1 MKCPNCKKEIK
12 DNSKFCK
19 LCGEKIE
26 KIDKTE
32 KEDKIEEL
40 NNIDEDVKKVK
51 ASNDL
56 LNKLLEIWK
65 KLNLFEKII
74 VPIGIVIIFSL
85 LVALIAN
92 KSGAVVI
99 AVIQLIGI
107 VVTILIERN
116 IIKTDKNWIKYVIL
130 VICFLMIGSY
140 INFFKV
146 HTSKNAEPI
155 I

>member
-26 KIDKTE
+26 KIDKVE
-32 KEDKIEEL
+32 KEDKIEKK
-40 NNIDEDVKKVK
+40 NKINIDEDVKSVK

-56 LNKLLEIWK
+56 PSKLLEIWK

-85 LVALIAN
+85 LIALIAN

-116 IIKTDKNWIKYVIL
+116 VIKTDKN
-130 VICFLMIGSY
+130 
-140 INFFKV
+140 
-146 HTSKNAEPI
+146 
-155 I
+155 